1 MAKRK
6 GFKSTGGKP
15 GSGSGSKI
23 SGGGKRKS
31 SVMKELGLSGGFGW
45 ESILKKM
52 LK

>member
-6 GFKSTGGKP
+6 GFKSTGAKP
-15 GSGSGSKI
+15 GSGSKI

-45 ESILKKM
+45 KSILKKM